1 MKQEMT
7 SADVAALVF
16 ELSSGENSIIDSK
29 IGKIYQPAAEEVR
42 INLFVY
48 NKGKDNLVI
57 EAGKRAHLS
66 EHIRQS
72 PKMPQSFPMLL
83 RKHIFAGRI
92 TYVKQYDF
100 DRIIEFGVI
109 RGGVETVLV
118 AELFSP
124 GNIVLLDSERKI
136 ILPMKP
142 VTFKGRKIR
151 SGEIYQYPEAQLSP
165 VEAGEKELQDVFSS
179 SDAEVVRTI
188 ANRFNLGGTLA
199 EEVCLRAEID
209 KRTIAKDMGQEGIA
223 RIAGALRDMFSP
235 LVKGEFSPYIV
246 KKDIKG
252 EVKPFDVSPFELKI
266 HAGLEK
272 EAYPSFNK
280 ALDGFFGKRSAEE
293 VTEVVEAVKK
303 EKVDVFERRLKRQEE
318 ALENFGREAEKH
330 VDIAE
335 KIYAHYQAI
344 EEVMGVLENAREK
357 GYSWDEIKSIL
368 KKAKETLPAAKSI
381 SGIDSATGK
390 VTLDLDGTKVTID
403 LKLTIPQ
410 NAQFYYEKAK
420 KLTRKKEGAIK
431 AIEDTRI
438 AMQKKEK
445 KVSGNRRKVSL
456 KKHWYDRFRWFYSS
470 EGFLVVGG
478 RDAETNE
485 ELVKKYM
492 DKSDRVLHTQDPGA
506 PMTIVKAQGK
516 PVTEQTLLEAA
527 QFVVSYSSV
536 WKSGQFSGDC
546 YWVLPEQVT
555 KTPESGEYVKKGAF
569 IIRGE
574 RNYFRD
580 VHVGAAVALELG
592 PETRVIGG
600 PVSAVRQHGQHVVE
614 LVPGKFNQ
622 NDIAKKI
629 YKMYVDSLKEVNFVK
644 QIASPDRIAM
654 MLPPGESDIKV

>member
-29 IGKIYQPAAEEVR
+29 IGKIYQPVAGELR

-72 PKMPQSFPMLL
+72 PKIPHSFPMLL

-92 TYVKQYDF
+92 TYVRQYDF
-100 DRIIEFGVI
+100 DRIMEFGMV

-151 SGEIYQYPEAQLSP
+151 SGEVYQYPEAQLSP
-165 VEAGEKELQDVFSS
+165 VEAGEKDLADVFSS
-179 SDAEVVRTI
+179 SDADVVRTI
-188 ANRFNLGGTLA
+188 ANRFNLGGVLA
-199 EEVCLRAEID
+199 EEVCFRAGID
-209 KRTIAKDMGQEGIA
+209 KKTVAKDMNSEGIA
-223 RIAGALRDMFSP
+223 SIVRALRELFSP
-235 LVKGEFSPYIV
+235 LIKGELSPYIV
-246 KKDIKG
+246 KKEIKG
-252 EVKPFDVSPFELKI
+252 EVQPFDVAPFELKT

-272 EAYPSFNK
+272 EVFPSFNK
-280 ALDGFFGKRSAEE
+280 ALDGFFGKRAAEE

-303 EKVDVFERRLKRQEE
+303 EKVDVFERRLRKQEE
-318 ALENFGREAEKH
+318 AIGNFGREAERH
-330 VDIAE
+330 VDVAE
-335 KIYAHYQAI
+335 KIYAHYQVI
-344 EEVMGVLENAREK
+344 EEVIGVLEKARQN

-368 KKAKETLPAAKSI
+368 KGAKETVPAAKSI
-381 SGIDSATGK
+381 SSIDSATGRI
-390 VTLDLDGTKVTID
+390 VLDLDGTKATVDI
-403 LKLTIPQ
+403 KLTIPQ
-410 NAQFYYEKAK
+410 NAQSYYEKAK
-420 KLTRKKEGAIK
+420 KLTRKKEGAIR
-431 AIEDTRI
+431 AIEDTKV
-438 AMQKKEK
+438 AMQKKER
-445 KVSGNRRKVSL
+445 KVSGNKRKVHM

-492 DKSDRVLHTQDPGA
+492 DKSDVVFHTQDPGA

-516 PVTEQTLLEAA
+516 PVTEQTLMEAA

-546 YWVLPEQVT
+546 YWVLPEQVS

-580 VHVGAAVALELG
+580 VQVGMAVALELG
-592 PETRVIGG
+592 AETRVIGG
-600 PVSAVRQHGQHVVE
+600 PVSAVRQHGQHVIE
-614 LVPGKFNQ
+614 LIPGKFNQ
-622 NDIAKKI
+622 NDIAKKV
-629 YKMYVDSLKEVNFVK
+629 YKMYVDTLKEVNFVK

>member
-29 IGKIYQPAAEEVR
+29 IGKIYQPVAGELR

-72 PKMPQSFPMLL
+72 PKIPHSFPMLL

-100 DRIIEFGVI
+100 DRIIEFGMV

-136 ILPMKP
+136 ILPMRP
-142 VTFKGRKIR
+142 VTFRGRRIR
-151 SGEIYQYPEAQLSP
+151 SGEVYQYPEAQLSP
-165 VEAGEKELQDVFSS
+165 VEAGEKDLADVFSS
-179 SDAEVVRTI
+179 SDADVVRTI
-188 ANRFNLGGTLA
+188 ANRFNLGGILA
-199 EEVCLRAEID
+199 EEVCFRAGID
-209 KRTIAKDMGQEGIA
+209 KRTAAKDLDPESIT
-223 RIAGALRDMFSP
+223 RIVGSLRELFSP
-235 LVKGEFSPYIV
+235 LLKGELSSYIV
-246 KKDIKG
+246 KKEIKG
-252 EVKPFDVSPFELKI
+252 EVQPFDVAPFELKT

-272 EAYPSFNK
+272 EFFPSFNK
-280 ALDGFFGKRSAEE
+280 ALDGFFGKKSAEE

-303 EKVDVFERRLKRQEE
+303 EKVDVFERRLKKQEDAIE
-318 ALENFGREAEKH
+318 EFGREAKKQ

-344 EEVMGVLENAREK
+344 EEVIGVLEKARQT

-368 KKAKETLPAAKSI
+368 KGAKDNVPAAKNI
-381 SGIDSATGK
+381 SSIDSATGK
-390 VTLDLDGTKVTID
+390 IMLDLDGTKATID
-403 LKLTIPQ
+403 IKLTIPQ
-410 NAQFYYEKAK
+410 NAQSYYEKAK
-420 KLTRKKEGAIK
+420 KLTRKKEGAIR

-445 KVSGNRRKVSL
+445 KASASKRKVHM
-456 KKHWYDRFRWFYSS
+456 KKHWYDRFRWFFSS

-492 DKSDRVLHTQDPGA
+492 EKNDVVFHTQNPGA
-506 PMTIVKAQGK
+506 PMTIIKAQGK
-516 PVTEQTLLEAA
+516 PVTEQTLMEAA

-546 YWVLPEQVT
+546 YWILPEQVS

-580 VHVGAAVALELG
+580 VHVGMAVALELG
-592 PETRVIGG
+592 AETRVIGG
-600 PVSAVRQHGQHVVE
+600 PVSAIRQHGQHVIE

-622 NDIAKKI
+622 NDIAKKV
-629 YKMYVDSLKEVNFVK
+629 YKMYVDTLKEVNFVK